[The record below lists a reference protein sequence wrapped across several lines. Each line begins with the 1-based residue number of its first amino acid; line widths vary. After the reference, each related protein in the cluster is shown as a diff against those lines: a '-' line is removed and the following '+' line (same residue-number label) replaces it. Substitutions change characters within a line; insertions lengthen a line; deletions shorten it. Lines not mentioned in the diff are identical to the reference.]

1 MLHSRDRFKKIFFLF
16 EWQLINHKNDFVFR
30 GSMVYKRM
38 CGPLSLAL
46 LSSMGRGLSGLV
58 VVSAILAA
66 TFVHQEIKLSE
77 ARDAWRMEDNME
89 ERRKKEKVGTLT
101 ENDHDQQISIWQ
113 KFVQREEML
122 KMSEKIKDV
131 VSLNKA
137 EEEPTPTKRRESI
150 SSRREEKET
159 TSTRRREAVSSQ
171 RT

>member
-1 MLHSRDRFKKIFFLF
+1 MLHSRDRFRKIFFLF

-101 ENDHDQQISIWQ
+101 ENDHDQQITIW
-113 KFVQREEML
+113 KC
-122 KMSEKIKDV
+122 
-131 VSLNKA
+131 
-137 EEEPTPTKRRESI
+137 
-150 SSRREEKET
+150 
-159 TSTRRREAVSSQ
+159 
-171 RT
+171 